1 MDIEYLAA
9 FNLLV
14 AALIINVAISPNKYL
29 SKIMAP
35 ALFAFIIINAI
46 ALGAGVAA

>member
-1 MDIEYLAA
+1 MEIEYLAA

-14 AALIINVAISPNKYL
+14 AALIIKVAL
-29 SKIMAP
+29 AP
-35 ALFAFIIINAI
+35 SNIARKAVGPVLLAFIIINAV

>member
-1 MDIEYLAA
+1 MEIEYLAA

-14 AALIINVAISPNKYL
+14 AALIVKVAVSPNKFV
-29 SKIMAP
+29 SSIMGA
-35 ALFAFIIINAI
+35 AMFAFVIINAI